1 MRALPV
7 RRIATTTLCATLL
20 LGTAGPAVAAAG
32 DVTHDET
39 RSAPRAPVPAP
50 DALLAQVKQL
60 ADVGGVLTPVT
71 GLLDAVLKADGN
83 KLSPEDAK
91 KHADAVKAAI
101 DAAAK
106 AAPEAPA
113 AKLPATPEAPK
124 LPAAPAVPKLPL
136 GGAERAAEVPLDV
149 KADALAALQSAVDAL
164 VKAATA
170 GDAKTVLTQA
180 PVVLTALV
188 NVAVATLLS
197 GGLPAPSL
205 PGLPPLPKLPTGA
218 LPEAPKL
225 PTGAL
230 PETPKL
236 PTGALPQ
243 APSLPVAP

>member
-20 LGTAGPAVAAAG
+20 LGTAGPAVAAVAAVGDAG
-32 DVTHDET
+32 HDET
-39 RSAPRAPVPAP
+39 QSAPRAPAP
-50 DALLAQVKQL
+50 DASALLAQTKQL
-60 ADVGGVLTPVT
+60 ADVGGVITPVT
-71 GLLDAVLKADGN
+71 ALLDAVLKADGN
-83 KLSPEDAK
+83 KLSPDEAK
-91 KHADAVKAAI
+91 KHVDAVKAAI

-106 AAPEAPA
+106 KAPEAPA

-124 LPAAPAVPKLPL
+124 LPAAPAVPKLPT
-136 GGAERAAEVPLDV
+136 GGSERADKAPLDV

-180 PVVLTALV
+180 PVVLTSLV

-205 PGLPPLPKLPTGA
+205 PGLPPLPKLPTGG

-230 PETPKL
+230 PQT
-236 PTGALPQ
+236 
-243 APSLPVAP
+243 PSLPVAP

>member
-20 LGTAGPAVAAAG
+20 LGTAGPAFAATG
-32 DVTHDET
+32 DASHDET
-39 RSAPRAPVPAP
+39 QSAPRAPAPAP
-50 DALLAQVKQL
+50 DALLAQTKQL

-71 GLLDAVLKADGN
+71 ALLDAVLKADGN
-83 KLSPEDAK
+83 KLSADEAK

-106 AAPEAPA
+106 KAPATPATPEAPA
-113 AKLPATPEAPK
+113 AKPPATPALPK
-124 LPAAPAVPKLPL
+124 LPT
-136 GGAERAAEVPLDV
+136 GGSQSDRRAPLDV
-149 KADALAALQSAVDAL
+149 KGDALAALQSAVDAF

-180 PVVLTALV
+180 PVVLTSLV

-205 PGLPPLPKLPTGA
+205 PGLPA
-218 LPEAPKL
+218 L
-225 PTGAL
+225 
-230 PETPKL
+230 PKL

-243 APSLPVAP
+243 APGLPTGALPQTPSLPVAP